1 MDTNNQFQNE
11 DLGLLTFDP
20 IVIVQDVLKRWLL
33 ILAVALAVGVG
44 AYVVTDLTHQNHY
57 ATQTTFVVSTRS
69 SSNTVYDNLA
79 STTQLASVFSELM
92 NSSLLRATV
101 LEQEGLGHFSG
112 SITASAIP
120 ETNLLTLSVVDNDPR
135 TAFLVTRAIVENHE
149 KLTYEV
155 VGNITLEVLQSPE
168 VPTYPVNPVNLSSR
182 MKSAMMLT
190 IALMCALL
198 AYQSYS
204 RDGVRSS
211 KEARKKL
218 ECHYLGEIQHERK
231 YKTFK
236 SWLRH
241 QKTGILISS
250 PVTSFRYIE
259 TIRKIRR
266 RVEQHMGSN
275 KVLMVTSLLENE
287 GKSTVAVNLALS
299 MAKKHKRVL
308 YLDCD
313 LRKPAGHILL
323 ERKWTGP
330 GVRDVVSGKAEAAES
345 VVLDKNTGLYML
357 LETKNA
363 RNSTDIAGSAGMQ
376 KLVAWA
382 REEFDYVV
390 MDLPPMSVSMD
401 AESVIEFADACLL
414 VIRQNSAGAPALN
427 KALDTL
433 KRGKAKLL
441 GCILNNAYS
450 TFLSS
455 GQGYHGYGRYGKFG
469 RYGGYSNYSAQSETE
484 ADE

>member
-1 MDTNNQFQNE
+1 MENKNEFHNE

-20 IVIVQDVLKRWLL
+20 IVIVGDVVKRWLL
-33 ILAVALAVGVG
+33 VLTVALAVGVG
-44 AYVVTDLTHQNHY
+44 AYILTDLTYQPSY
-57 ATQTTFVVSTRS
+57 STQTTFVVSTRS

-79 STTQLASVFSELM
+79 STTQLASVFSELL
-92 NSSLLRATV
+92 NSSLLRTTV
-101 LEQEGLGHFSG
+101 LEQEGLGSFG
-112 SITASAIP
+112 GTITAAAIS
-120 ETNLLTLSVVDNDPR
+120 ETNLLTLTVKDSDPR

-155 VGNITLEVLQSPE
+155 VGNITLEVLQSPV
-168 VPTYPVNPVNLSSR
+168 VPTYPSNPASASSR
-182 MKSAMMLT
+182 MKTAMIMT
-190 IALMCALL
+190 ALAMCVLL
-198 AYQSYS
+198 AYRSFT
-204 RDGVRSS
+204 RDAVRSA

-218 ECHYLGEIQHERK
+218 DCHYLGEIQHERK
-231 YKTFK
+231 YKTFR

-266 RVEQHMGSN
+266 RVEQRMGSR
-275 KVLMVTSLLENE
+275 KVLMVTSLMENE
-287 GKSTVAVNLALS
+287 GKSTVAANLALS
-299 MAKKHKRVL
+299 LAKKHKRVL

-330 GVRDVVSGKAEAAES
+330 GVRDVVAGKAEVQDA
-345 VVLDKNTGLYML
+345 VVLDKNTGLYLL

-363 RNSTDIAGSAGMQ
+363 RNSADIAGSAGMQ

-414 VIRQNSAGAPALN
+414 VVRQNAAGAPALN
-427 KALDTL
+427 KALSTL
-433 KRGKAKLL
+433 NKGKAKMI
-441 GCILNNAYS
+441 GCILNNTYS

-455 GQGYHGYGRYGKFG
+455 GQGYHGYGRYGRYG
-469 RYGGYSNYSAQSETE
+469 RYGNYGNYGSQPSVDP
-484 ADE
+484 DE